1 MDSQRAAGWC
11 EAVMTEAEL
20 VSEQPAERGLG
31 RMTGA
36 FWITERPDSDE
47 PNGQL
52 GQDGT
57 PAVIGT

>member
-1 MDSQRAAGWC
+1 
-11 EAVMTEAEL
+11 MTEAEL

-31 RMTGA
+31 RMRGA
-36 FWITERPDSDE
+36 FWITEGPDSDG
-47 PNGQL
+47 PDGQL